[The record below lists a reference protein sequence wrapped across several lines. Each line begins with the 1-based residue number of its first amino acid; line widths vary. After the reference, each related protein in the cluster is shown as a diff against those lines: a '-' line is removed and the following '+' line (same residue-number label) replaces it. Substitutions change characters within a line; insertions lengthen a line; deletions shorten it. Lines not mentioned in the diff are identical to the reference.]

1 MTTSKKMPLL
11 SALTKELGNLQQ
23 PVISTYQLGRLIFNA
38 YLHNSIGGLSLN
50 LKKDLPDKPQYNA
63 ALNDLL
69 SLGVLT
75 KLSGLSGNY
84 FKIIGKMDIEPD
96 EVICSIDPFCY
107 LSHMSAMAYHGV
119 TDRLPRTVFVSTP
132 STKEWRQFA
141 FEQMQKDLGE
151 SYNQYVEHR
160 LPLLTRPNPKKISG
174 SIINITHSSH
184 LGSYKN
190 IQGKFLRV
198 STIGRTFL
206 DMLRS
211 PELCGGMQHV
221 MDVYQSYGKQ
231 YFRQIIDE
239 IDRHGK
245 NIEKS
250 RAGYILESLVDLKD
264 LRVDAWQSQVQR
276 GGSRKLDPGSEYS
289 PFFSERWAISL
300 NLPSVNANAD

>member
-1 MTTSKKMPLL
+1 MTTTKKLALL
-11 SALTKELGNLQQ
+11 SALTKELGSLQQ
-23 PVISTYQLGRLIFNA
+23 PVISTYQLGRIIFNA
-38 YLHNSIGGLSLN
+38 YLHNSIGGMSLN

-63 ALNDLL
+63 ALNELL
-69 SLGVLT
+69 NLGVLT

-84 FKIIGKMDIEPD
+84 FKIIGKLDVEPD
-96 EVICSIDPFCY
+96 EVMCSIDPFCY

-119 TDRLPRTVFVSTP
+119 TDRLPRTVFISTP
-132 STKEWRQFA
+132 STMEWKKFA
-141 FEQMQKDLGE
+141 LDQMQKDLGGN
-151 SYNQYVEHR
+151 YTRYIEHR
-160 LPLLTRPNPKKISG
+160 LPTLTRPNPKKIAG

-184 LGSYKN
+184 LGAYKN
-190 IQGKFLRV
+190 IQGRFLRV

-221 MDVYQSYGKQ
+221 VDVYKNYAKQ

-239 IDRHGK
+239 VDKHGK

-250 RAGYILESLVDLKD
+250 RAGYILESVVELSDTRLD
-264 LRVDAWQSQVQR
+264 TWQAEVQR
-276 GGSRKLDPGSEYS
+276 GGSRKLDPSGEYS

-300 NLPSVNANAD
+300 NLPSVSANAD